1 MKKIFVITLLLISV
15 ITFAADPISP
25 RGTNP
30 GNINQSGT
38 NPGNIMPG
46 SGDGAIS
53 TGLGSQNS
61 VSGSELNRSSP
72 FSSSNSSVP
81 KVSLAGL
88 VAWLA
93 GIMNQLIYLI
103 LGASLVVFL
112 YGIFKLAFV
121 DGLKPESREQARKF
135 MFWGIVSLF
144 VMVSVWGLVNI
155 LKVSL
160 FGNGPLIIP
169 QFK

>member
-15 ITFAADPISP
+15 NTFAADPVSP

-38 NPGNIMPG
+38 NPANIMLG
-46 SGDGAIS
+46 AGDGAIS
-53 TGLGSQNS
+53 TGLGNK
-61 VSGSELNRSSP
+61 SGSELNRSSP

-93 GIMNQLIYLI
+93 SIMNQLIYLI